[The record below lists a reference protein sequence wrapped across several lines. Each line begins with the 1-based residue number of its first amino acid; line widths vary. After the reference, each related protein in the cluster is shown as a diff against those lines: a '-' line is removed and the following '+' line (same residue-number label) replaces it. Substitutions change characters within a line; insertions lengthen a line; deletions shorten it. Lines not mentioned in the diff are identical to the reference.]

1 MGESPED
8 GLKREV
14 LEEIGVSDLVIKRR
28 LGEKEGA
35 YKGVTTPDHVSVYE
49 CTTSQEPKLMEPEK
63 FMEWSWIDLNNVPAN
78 LIDPKDKS
86 FIEMVL

>member
-1 MGESPED
+1 MGELPED

-14 LEEIGVSDLVIKRR
+14 LEEIGVSDLIIKRR

-35 YKGVTTPDHVSVYE
+35 YKGVVTPDHVSVYE
-49 CTTSQEPKLMEPEK
+49 CATSQEPRLMEPEK
-63 FMEWSWIDLNNVPAN
+63 FLEWRWIDLNNVPAN

-86 FIEMVL
+86 FMEMVL